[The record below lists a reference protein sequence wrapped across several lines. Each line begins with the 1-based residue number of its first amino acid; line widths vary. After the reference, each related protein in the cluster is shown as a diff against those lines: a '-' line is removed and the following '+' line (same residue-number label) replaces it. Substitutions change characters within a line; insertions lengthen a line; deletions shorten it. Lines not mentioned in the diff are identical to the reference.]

1 MSRNKERIDQRNN
14 DMFKRYTDLYD
25 VKRRRH
31 DDVVKQL
38 ADEFYIDPE
47 TVGRVIRSRSKK
59 GK

>member
-1 MSRNKERIDQRNN
+1 MSRNRERIDQRNN

-47 TVGRVIRSRSKK
+47 TVGRVIRKM